1 MEIMKLLRPYEDVI
15 KDLYLE
21 SLEENTH
28 KIFHCHS
35 LRIWKIS
42 RTDLTAFCQQPF
54 IIQEPAYKLPND
66 KTNRC
71 KNSIIA

>member
-1 MEIMKLLRPYEDVI
+1 MEIIKLLRPYEDVI

-35 LRIWKIS
+35 LSLRFWKIS
-42 RTDLTAFCQQPF
+42 RTD
-54 IIQEPAYKLPND
+54 
-66 KTNRC
+66 
-71 KNSIIA
+71 

>member
-1 MEIMKLLRPYEDVI
+1 MEIMKRLRPYEDVI

-35 LRIWKIS
+35 LRFWKIS
-42 RTDLTAFCQQPF
+42 RTD
-54 IIQEPAYKLPND
+54 
-66 KTNRC
+66 
-71 KNSIIA
+71 

>member
-42 RTDLTAFCQQPF
+42 RTD
-54 IIQEPAYKLPND
+54 
-66 KTNRC
+66 
-71 KNSIIA
+71 